1 MDVRDVLIELY
12 DRLPEHVTEAVEGLT
27 PAELVVQPEP
37 GSNTIG
43 WLVWH
48 LARVQ
53 DAQVAEVMG
62 AEQVWTDGEWHRR
75 FGLAEADPA
84 NTGYGHDLAHMAEI
98 RPESADALI
107 ESYQAVSNRTRD
119 FLRGL
124 TADDLDRVVD
134 RRWDPP
140 VTLGV
145 RLVSIADDDI
155 QHAGQA
161 KYVRGL
167 LTRRS

>member
-1 MDVRDVLIELY
+1 MDVAGLPRLY
-12 DRLPEHVTEAVEGLT
+12 GRIRPWPTRPSRASAEAGPAADRAGRF
-27 PAELVVQPEP
+27 
-37 GSNTIG
+37 IG

-53 DAQVAEVMG
+53 DDHVASSSTPSSCG
-62 AEQVWTDGEWHRR
+62 AGRDRTL
-75 FGLAEADPA
+75 GLDPDPS
-84 NTGYGHDLAHMAEI
+84 NTGYGHSAQEVDTI
-98 RPESADALI
+98 RPAGPDVLLDYLA
-107 ESYQAVSNRTRD
+107 AVDERTRAM
-119 FLRGL
+119 LRDL

-145 RLVSIADDDI
+145 RLVSVADDCL

-161 KYVRGL
+161 AYLRGL
-167 LTRRS
+167 LDG